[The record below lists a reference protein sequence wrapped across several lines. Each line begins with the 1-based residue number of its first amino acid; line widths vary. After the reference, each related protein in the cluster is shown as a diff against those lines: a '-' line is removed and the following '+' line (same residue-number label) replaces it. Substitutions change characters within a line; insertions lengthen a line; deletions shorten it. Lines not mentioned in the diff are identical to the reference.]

1 MAEID
6 VGRNE
11 FSDEV
16 LNSDIPVLVDFWAS
30 WCGPCKM
37 LSPVISQIA
46 ELYEGKLKVCK
57 VNVDESTDL
66 AMEYHVESIPSVKI
80 FKGGKIVSESLGF
93 KPLPAMKQMIDE
105 VI

>member
-46 ELYEGKLKVCK
+46 ELYDGKLRVCK